1 MMRSRTVVVGLVA
14 AVGMLTSGCGLSF
27 QSLPMGRTGPGSTYT
42 VTAIFG
48 SADRV
53 DLGAEV
59 RAGQAIVG
67 RVYSMSTDGRQAF
80 VELSL
85 TDSVDLP
92 VNVGA
97 SVRLPSALG
106 SPYIQ
111 MDMPEEAS
119 KELLADG
126 DTITRTELGPDIEST
141 FAMLGNVVNG
151 SGLDQLRTI
160 TTELDAAFGDR
171 GESIRTMLSALDST
185 MALADENTE
194 YFERTLAAVDSV
206 TARLAQQQELI
217 DNGIA
222 DSADLIGLLAA
233 QQQDLRTL
241 VSSTATAVSSM
252 DTVMADH
259 ATIGVAVD
267 DLAEIIAGIRDFNTT
282 VGSVLVN
289 VNDFITGFNSAVR
302 GDYLLFDG
310 AFDIPAA
317 IDLLVTGG
325 MPPGTETDTSSPSPD
340 IASTLTDLLQG
351 ATR

>member
-1 MMRSRTVVVGLVA
+1 MTRRSRIVFVALAVVVGL
-14 AVGMLTSGCGLSF
+14 LTSGCGLSF
-27 QSLPMGRTGPGSTYT
+27 QSLPMGRTGPGSTFI
-42 VTAIFG
+42 VTAVFE

-67 RVYSMSTDGRQAF
+67 RVYSMSTDGKQAF
-80 VELSL
+80 VELSM
-85 TDSVDLP
+85 DESVDLP
-92 VNVGA
+92 ANVGA

-111 MDMPEEAS
+111 IDLPEEAS
-119 KELLADG
+119 KELLAEG

-151 SGLDQLRTI
+151 SGLDQLSTI
-160 TTELDAAFGDR
+160 TTELDAAFGGR
-171 GESIRTMLSALDST
+171 GGSIRTMLTKLDST

-194 YFERTLAAVDSV
+194 YLDRTLAAVDSV

-222 DSADLIGLLAA
+222 DSTALMGLLAA

-241 VSSTATAVSSM
+241 VSSTATAVSSI
-252 DTVMADH
+252 DTVMAED
-259 ATIGVAVD
+259 ATIGTAVD
-267 DLAEIIAGIRDFNTT
+267 DLAEITAGIRDFNAT
-282 VGSVLVN
+282 VGSMLVN
-289 VNDFITGFNSAVR
+289 VNGFIAGFNSAVR

-325 MPPGTETDTSSPSPD
+325 LPPGAETDASQPVD
-340 IASTLTDLLQG
+340 IASDLADLLQG
-351 ATR
+351 GLR